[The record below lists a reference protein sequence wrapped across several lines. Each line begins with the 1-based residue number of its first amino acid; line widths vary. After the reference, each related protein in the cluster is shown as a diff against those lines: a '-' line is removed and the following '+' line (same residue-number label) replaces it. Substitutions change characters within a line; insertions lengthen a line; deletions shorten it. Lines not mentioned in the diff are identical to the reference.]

1 MMPVDSP
8 TMPRRLPP
16 GCIED
21 RDRHGNIRIYF
32 RAKGRPKVRLRGT
45 PWTPEFMADYEAAKG
60 IDATACSSRSRAV
73 VPGTWRW
80 LCVRY
85 FAECAD
91 YKRLD
96 PRTQHVRRMILEG
109 TFDEAIA
116 PGSAKLFRDFPLSR
130 MTADA
135 VEVLRDR
142 KMAFPEGAN
151 SRVKAIRAVFKWA
164 VRKKGPDGRPLA
176 ASNPARD
183 VPYFKSNNPS
193 GYHTWT
199 LEEVHQFEERHQI
212 GSKARLAL
220 ALLLFTGQRRAD
232 IARFGRQ
239 HVRNAKLTFTQHKG
253 RNRKPKQ
260 LTLLI
265 LPVLQRIIEASPCG
279 DLTFLVND
287 LNRPFT
293 DAGFG
298 NKFRQWCNEAGL
310 RHCSAHGLRKAG
322 ATIAAENG
330 ATSQQLMA
338 IFGWASLRMA
348 ELYTRGAEQK
358 RLAESAMHMLEAEEQ
373 NSTESCPT
381 EGPSGTVSEKP

>member
-1 MMPVDSP
+1 
-8 TMPRRLPP
+8 
-16 GCIED
+16 
-21 RDRHGNIRIYF
+21 
-32 RAKGRPKVRLRGT
+32 
-45 PWTPEFMADYEAAKG
+45 
-60 IDATACSSRSRAV
+60 
-73 VPGTWRW
+73 
-80 LCVRY
+80 
-85 FAECAD
+85 
-91 YKRLD
+91 
-96 PRTQHVRRMILEG
+96 MILEG
-109 TFDEAIA
+109 TFDEVIA

-151 SRVKAIRAVFKWA
+151 SRIKAIRHVFKWG
-164 VRKKGPDGRPLA
+164 VKKKLA
-176 ASNPARD
+176 PNNPARD
-183 VPYFKSNNPS
+183 VEYFKSGS
-193 GYHTWT
+193 TGFHTWSR
-199 LEEVHQFEERHQI
+199 EEVKQFEERHPV

-239 HVRNAKLTFTQHKG
+239 HVRNGKLTFTQHKG
-253 RNRKPKQ
+253 RNRNPKQ
-260 LTLLI
+260 LTLPM
-265 LPVLQRIIEASPCG
+265 LPALQQIIAASPCG
-279 DLTFLVND
+279 ELTFLVND

-338 IFGWASLRMA
+338 IFGWSSLKMA
-348 ELYTRGAEQK
+348 ELYTRAAEQK
-358 RLAESAMHMLEAEEQ
+358 RLAGSAMHMLEAKEQ

-381 EGPSGTVSEKP
+381 KGPSGTFSEKS

>member
-1 MMPVDSP
+1 MTLLKSP

-21 RDRHGNIRIYF
+21 RDRHGNLRIYF
-32 RAKGRPKVRLRGT
+32 RSKNRPKVRLRGT
-45 PWTPEFMADYEAAKG
+45 PWTPEFMVDYEAAKG

-73 VPGTWRW
+73 VPATWRW

-116 PGSAKLFRDFPLSR
+116 PGSTKLFRDFPLSR
-130 MTADA
+130 MTSDA

-164 VRKKGPDGRPLA
+164 VRKKGPNGRPLA

-212 GSKARLAL
+212 GSKARLA
-220 ALLLFTGQRRAD
+220 
-232 IARFGRQ
+232 
-239 HVRNAKLTFTQHKG
+239 
-253 RNRKPKQ
+253 
-260 LTLLI
+260 
-265 LPVLQRIIEASPCG
+265 
-279 DLTFLVND
+279 
-287 LNRPFT
+287 
-293 DAGFG
+293 
-298 NKFRQWCNEAGL
+298 
-310 RHCSAHGLRKAG
+310 
-322 ATIAAENG
+322 
-330 ATSQQLMA
+330 
-338 IFGWASLRMA
+338 
-348 ELYTRGAEQK
+348 
-358 RLAESAMHMLEAEEQ
+358 
-373 NSTESCPT
+373 
-381 EGPSGTVSEKP
+381 